1 MLFGITLQ
9 LQWPNS
15 NLEFSPWA
23 NGNKESDNEN
33 APLLREKF
41 EEVSKKIIHFDSND
55 EENGDYISK

>member
-1 MLFGITLQ
+1 MQ